1 MNKNELAEAISK
13 ETGLTRVKSTEVV
26 TSIVNTITNTLKKG
40 EKVSITGFG
49 TWTTTKRDAR
59 KGRNPKTGEII
70 DIPSKNVAKFKAGN
84 DLNNT
89 VN

>member
-1 MNKNELAEAISK
+1 MNKNELVEAISN

-26 TSIVNTITNTLKKG
+26 TSIINTITNTLKNG
-40 EKVSITGFG
+40 EKVTITGFG
-49 TWTTTKRDAR
+49 TWSTTKRDAR
-59 KGRNPKTGEII
+59 KGRNPKTGEVI

-84 DLNNT
+84 DLNKT